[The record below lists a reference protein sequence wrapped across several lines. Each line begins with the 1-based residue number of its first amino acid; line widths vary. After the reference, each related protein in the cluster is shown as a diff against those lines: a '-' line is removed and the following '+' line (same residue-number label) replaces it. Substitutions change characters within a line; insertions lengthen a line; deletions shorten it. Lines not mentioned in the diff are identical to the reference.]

1 MILSFTV
8 LTCSLSLMSCIVII
22 LPSTFVINH
31 LILTLNLPLSSF
43 LYNLHISI
51 SPTSYLSFFPNL
63 LLTSVDTAWHLLFVH
78 AMDPSGG
85 YLVLLISIL
94 LSIIINVHFHLYY
107 ILQFHPPYNEQP
119 TKRRVHDC
127 GLFCKM
133 IWTRAQEQKARA
145 VFLRLRK
152 HKPAQ
157 QLVGPFS
164 RLFFFVPL
172 IHSWTHAFV
181 HRHRQRHRHTFVL
194 SQTDTWS
201 YTQACIF
208 MYVWIRLLFSS
219 LSLLR

>member
-164 RLFFFVPL
+164 RLFFFR
-172 IHSWTHAFV
+172 STHPFMNACIC
-181 HRHRQRHRHTFVL
+181 
-194 SQTDTWS
+194 SQTQTEAQ
-201 YTQACIF
+201 TH
-208 MYVWIRLLFSS
+208 IRSFTNRHVIIYAGMHIHVRLN
-219 LSLLR
+219 

>member
-8 LTCSLSLMSCIVII
+8 LTCALSLMSCIVII

-78 AMDPSGG
+78 AMDPSGDIWFCW
-85 YLVLLISIL
+85 YPSYYP
-94 LSIIINVHFHLYY
+94 LSSMFTFIY
-107 ILQFHPPYNEQP
+107 ILQFHPPSNEQP

-133 IWTRAQEQKARA
+133 IWPRAQEQKARA
-145 VFLRLRK
+145 VFEELRA
-152 HKPAQ
+152 HQPAQ

-164 RLFFFVPL
+164 RLFFFR
-172 IHSWTHAFV
+172 STHPFMNACIC
-181 HRHRQRHRHTFVL
+181 
-194 SQTDTWS
+194 SQTQTEAQ
-201 YTQACIF
+201 TH
-208 MYVWIRLLFSS
+208 IRSFTNRHVIIYAGMHIHVRLN
-219 LSLLR
+219 